1 MQTLL
6 VPLDTSAS
14 TAKVL
19 SGAESLARS
28 LPAKL
33 VLFHVI
39 EPVATYVPVGAGM
52 DVVATS
58 PLPIDSEQ
66 TEDAEKRLEM
76 LAAPLRAAGLD
87 VAGEVA
93 IGLPVVEILDKAKS
107 LHADYIVLGSHGH
120 GALYHLFSGSV
131 VTGVLQHST
140 CPVVVVPVRG

>member
-76 LAAPLRAAGLD
+76 LAAPLRAAGLE

-93 IGLPVVEILDKAKS
+93 VGLPVVEILDKAKS

-140 CPVVVVPVRG
+140 CPVVVVPVRA

>member
-6 VPLDTSAS
+6 VPLDTSVSA
-14 TAKVL
+14 AKVL
-19 SGAESLARS
+19 SRAKCLAQSLS
-28 LPAKL
+28 AKL

-52 DVVATS
+52 DVIATS
-58 PLPIDSEQ
+58 SQPIDFEETDDSQ
-66 TEDAEKRLEM
+66 KRLEM
-76 LAAPLRAAGLD
+76 LAAPLRAAGID
-87 VAGEVA
+87 VACEVV
-93 IGLPVVEILDKAKS
+93 IGLAVDSILEQAKT
-107 LHADYIVLGSHGH
+107 LPADYIVLGSHGH